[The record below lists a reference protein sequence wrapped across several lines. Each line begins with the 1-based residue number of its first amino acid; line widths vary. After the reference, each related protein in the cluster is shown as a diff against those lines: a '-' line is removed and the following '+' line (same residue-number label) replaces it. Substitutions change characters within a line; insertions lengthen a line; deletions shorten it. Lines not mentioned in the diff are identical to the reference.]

1 MTEVDDVKQLSRLT
15 KLIRERRG
23 RQENPDKT
31 VAIFSKSSLT
41 PSRNG
46 NRPT

>member
-31 VAIFSKSSLT
+31 VAIFCIFIDPVTKQGID
-41 PSRNG
+41 R
-46 NRPT
+46 